1 MNMQKIAKIMLRRT
15 SHDYI
20 LVRAY
25 TWNRSRSGWY
35 CMRSNHV
42 RQAPPRQIER
52 RTVCR
57 QGTKAERLRYSGR
70 GHRKT
75 EYDAE
80 RLPGR
85 VWIPAFQC
93 CLVSLPEEHGD
104 SGYGYREYP
113 TPEKLQ
119 ENQQRKIYSN
129 EPERLLWIQAQD
141 CRCTV

>member
-1 MNMQKIAKIMLRRT
+1 MITFLLGFTLGTIFGVVGLVCVAIMYDKHHPDKQK
-15 SHDYI
+15 
-20 LVRAY
+20 
-25 TWNRSRSGWY
+25 G
-35 CMRSNHV
+35 
-42 RQAPPRQIER
+42 ER
-52 RTVCR
+52 YADKE
-57 QGTKAERLRYSGR
+57 QKAERLRYSGR

-119 ENQQRKIYSN
+119 ENQQRKIYPD
-129 EPERLLWIQAQD
+129 EPERLLRIQTQD
-141 CRCTV
+141 RRCTV